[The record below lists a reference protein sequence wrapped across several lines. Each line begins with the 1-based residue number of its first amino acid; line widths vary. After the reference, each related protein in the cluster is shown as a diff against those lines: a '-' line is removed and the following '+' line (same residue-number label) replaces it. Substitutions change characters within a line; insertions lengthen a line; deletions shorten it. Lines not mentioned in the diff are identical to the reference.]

1 MKQLKEYLT
10 QPQYQ
15 ICSNNYL
22 DYLQT
27 WVKKLCFMNSLEANI
42 RENSTKGQLNAIRS
56 NGDVPAIIYGGEDKN
71 QKISISKKLLKTL
84 IEKENFLSS
93 IVTLKINGKS
103 QNVLPREVKY
113 HILSDEPTHVDF
125 LRVIPGVKIK
135 IEVPVNFINHE
146 KSPGL
151 KRGGVLNIVRRKVE
165 LKCPSEKIPENLT
178 IDLDGVDIGESFKI
192 SSIKLDSEV
201 VPTIQGRDFVIATLA
216 APTVMK
222 EPEKPAEAEAAEGA
236 EGAEGADGATVAAD
250 GDKPAAEGAKG
261 DKKEGDEKKPAEKKP
276 AEEKK

>member
-1 MKQLKEYLT
+1 
-10 QPQYQ
+10 
-15 ICSNNYL
+15 
-22 DYLQT
+22 
-27 WVKKLCFMNSLEANI
+27 MNTLEAYI
-42 RENSTKGQLNAIRS
+42 RENSTKGQLNAIRNS
-56 NGDVPAIIYGGEDKN
+56 GKVPAIIYGGKDQN

-93 IVTLKINGKS
+93 IITLNIDGKP

-113 HILSDEPTHVDF
+113 HILSHVPTHVDF
-125 LRVIPGVKIK
+125 LRVLPGVKIK

-165 LKCPSEKIPENLT
+165 LKCPSEKIPGSLT
-178 IDLDGVDIGESFKI
+178 LDLDGIDIGESFKI
-192 SSIKLDSEV
+192 SSVKLDSEV
-201 VPTIQGRDFVIATLA
+201 TPTIQGRDFVIATLA

-222 EPEKPAEAEAAEGA
+222 EPEKPTEAEAAEGE
-236 EGAEGADGATVAAD
+236 EGAEGTDVAAAAD
-250 GDKPAAEGAKG
+250 GDKPAADAAKG
-261 DKKEGDEKKPAEKKP
+261 EEKKPSEKKP

>member
-1 MKQLKEYLT
+1 
-10 QPQYQ
+10 
-15 ICSNNYL
+15 
-22 DYLQT
+22 
-27 WVKKLCFMNSLEANI
+27 MNSLEANI
-42 RENSTKGQLNAIRS
+42 RDNSTKGQLNAIRNS
-56 NGDVPAIIYGGEDKN
+56 GDVPAIIYGGKDKN
-71 QKISISKKLLKTL
+71 QKISISKKLLKFL
-84 IEKENFLSS
+84 IEKENFLSN
-93 IVTLKINGKS
+93 IITLNIDGKS

-125 LRVIPGVKIK
+125 LRVLPGVNIK

-192 SSIKLDSEV
+192 SSVKLDAEV
-201 VPTIQGRDFVIATLA
+201 SPTIQGRDFVIATLA

-222 EPEKPAEAEAAEGA
+222 EPEKPVEAETAEGEAGTEGAEAAA
-236 EGAEGADGATVAAD
+236 E
-250 GDKPAAEGAKG
+250 GDKPTADGEKG
-261 DKKEGDEKKPAEKKP
+261 DKKDNENKKPAEKKQ

>member
-1 MKQLKEYLT
+1 
-10 QPQYQ
+10 
-15 ICSNNYL
+15 
-22 DYLQT
+22 
-27 WVKKLCFMNSLEANI
+27 MNSLEANI
-42 RENSTKGQLNAIRS
+42 RNNETKGQLNAIRD
-56 NGDVPAIIYGGEDKN
+56 NGNVPAIIYGGKDEN
-71 QKISISKKLLKTL
+71 QKIYISKKLLKTL

-93 IVTLKINGKS
+93 IITLNIDGKP

-125 LRVIPGVKIK
+125 LRVLPGVKIK

-165 LKCPSEKIPENLT
+165 LKCPSEKIPRSLT
-178 IDLDGVDIGESFKI
+178 LDLDGIDIGESFKI
-192 SSIKLDSEV
+192 SSVKLDSEV
-201 VPTIQGRDFVIATLA
+201 TPTIQGRDFVIATLA

-222 EPEKPAEAEAAEGA
+222 EPEKPAEAEAAEGE
-236 EGAEGADGATVAAD
+236 EGAEGTDVAAAAD
-250 GDKPAAEGAKG
+250 GDKPAADAAKG
-261 DKKEGDEKKPAEKKP
+261 DKKEGEEKKPSEKKP